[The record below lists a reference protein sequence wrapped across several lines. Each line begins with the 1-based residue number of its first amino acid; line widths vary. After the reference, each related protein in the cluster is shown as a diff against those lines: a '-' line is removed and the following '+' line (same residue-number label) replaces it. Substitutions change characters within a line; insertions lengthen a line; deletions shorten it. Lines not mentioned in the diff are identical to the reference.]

1 MRSKKC
7 VWTSVEVVGF
17 FQVIIMKVFQSSS
30 YRRDDE
36 TGTALIELALCIPL
50 LVTMFV
56 GIFELSSWLNQYLA
70 VSRLAYEGARYAS
83 TVPAL
88 QDNSESST
96 VRDVMNRIEHLKVQ
110 YSLPATT
117 TSQLTRT
124 EGVENSVLLT
134 VSAPHQFTLLPM
146 SSTVNV
152 KVKMAYLYR

>member
-1 MRSKKC
+1 
-7 VWTSVEVVGF
+7 
-17 FQVIIMKVFQSSS
+17 MKVFSNSSLAKRHES
-30 YRRDDE
+30 
-36 TGTALIELALCIPL
+36 GTALVELALCIPL

-56 GIFELSSWLNQYLA
+56 GIFELSAWLNQYLA

-96 VRDVMNRIEHLKVQ
+96 ARDVMNRIEQLKVQ
-110 YSLPATT
+110 YSLPETT

-124 EGVENSVLLT
+124 DGSEDNSVLLT

-146 SSTVNV
+146 STTVNV